1 MKRYITVSERKRKTA
16 KRRQRKAAKYQVS
29 YQCGNDEGGTKYTAK
44 GKHNRPVAGPD
55 MLEQIKSGKPMAP
68 TYRLMAISFEPHLPE
83 CWVST
88 ILLGINALP
97 IRMLPS
103 GRVKFDGRVQCFET
117 ALFSS
122 DDTIINRR
130 FTYGDSKD
138 LHMLIATAYL
148 MKAHTDGK
156 ELPPALAA
164 ILDKYS
170 KPARYASEY
179 KRLYQKIKP
188 FFDTT
193 TA

>member
-1 MKRYITVSERKRKTA
+1 MKRHITVSERQRKTA

-29 YQCGNDEGGTKYTAK
+29 CRVDDNVSGTKYTAK
-44 GKHNRPVAGPD
+44 GKHNRPVSGPD
-55 MLEQIKSGKPMAP
+55 MLEQIKSGKPMAA
-68 TYRLMAISFEPHLPE
+68 TYPLMYISFEPYLPDS
-83 CWVST
+83 WVST
-88 ILLGINALP
+88 ILLGINARP
-97 IRMLPS
+97 MRMLPS
-103 GRVKFDGRVQCFET
+103 GKVEFGGRIECFET
-117 ALFSS
+117 ALFLS

-130 FTYGDSKD
+130 STYGDGKD
-138 LHMLIATAYL
+138 LHMLVATACL

-188 FFDTT
+188 FFN
-193 TA
+193 TAIA